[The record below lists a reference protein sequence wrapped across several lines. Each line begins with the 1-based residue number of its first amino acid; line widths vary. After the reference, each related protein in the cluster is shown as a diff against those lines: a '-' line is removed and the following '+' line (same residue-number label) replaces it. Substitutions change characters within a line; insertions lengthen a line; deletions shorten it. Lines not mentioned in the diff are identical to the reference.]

1 MYSWKSFIVF
11 CMQQLYHNDL
21 LRQQKSKERLPME
34 ACELKGVN
42 NVFIR
47 DNKAFP
53 QRSITD
59 ILSFHD
65 YVSSD
70 SQQKWILQY

>member
-1 MYSWKSFIVF
+1 
-11 CMQQLYHNDL
+11 
-21 LRQQKSKERLPME
+21 ME

-70 SQQKWILQY
+70 SQQK

>member
-1 MYSWKSFIVF
+1 
-11 CMQQLYHNDL
+11 
-21 LRQQKSKERLPME
+21 ME

-53 QRSITD
+53 QRSMTD
-59 ILSFHD
+59 IPSFTT
-65 YVSSD
+65 SSTPRPHVKN
-70 SQQKWILQY
+70 SLTRSLRFRISCTFEESLL